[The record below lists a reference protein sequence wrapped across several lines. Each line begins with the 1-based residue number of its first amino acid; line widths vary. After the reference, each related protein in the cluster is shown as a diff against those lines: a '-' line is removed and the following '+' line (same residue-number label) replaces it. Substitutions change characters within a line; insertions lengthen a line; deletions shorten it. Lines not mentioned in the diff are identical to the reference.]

1 MAKNQANAKNQNK
14 PTNQYNSISELDT
27 KQKSDIAVWLYEF
40 YRDYYVQNH
49 AVPSEPDQHDAI
61 IRKLIQKMKQ
71 AKIRIPDKQIQI
83 YYNSKQS
90 PLLKRLKKEFPELAE
105 L

>member
-1 MAKNQANAKNQNK
+1 MAKNQVK

-27 KQKSDIAVWLYEF
+27 KQKSDIAVWLYEI
-40 YRDYYVQNH
+40 YHDYYVQNH
-49 AVPSEPDQHDAI
+49 AVPAEPDQHEEVVK
-61 IRKLIQKMKQ
+61 KLIQRVKQ

-90 PLLKRLKKEFPELAE
+90 HLLKRLAKEFSELSE
-105 L
+105 S

>member
-14 PTNQYNSISELDT
+14 PANQYNSISELDT

-49 AVPSEPDQHDAI
+49 AVPTEQNQHDALI
-61 IRKLIQKMKQ
+61 KKLILKVKQ
-71 AKIRIPDKQIQI
+71 AKIRIPDKQIQV

-90 PLLKRLKKEFPELAE
+90 PLLKRLKKEFQE
-105 L
+105 

>member
-1 MAKNQANAKNQNK
+1 MAKNQVK
-14 PTNQYNSISELDT
+14 PTNQPKNQYNSISELDT

-49 AVPSEPDQHDAI
+49 AVPTKPNQHDAI
-61 IRKLIQKMKQ
+61 IKKLIQKVKQ

-90 PLLKRLKKEFPELAE
+90 HLLKRLEKEFPELAE
-105 L
+105 S

>member
-1 MAKNQANAKNQNK
+1 MAKKQASGKNQ

-27 KQKSDIAVWLYEF
+27 KQKSDIAVWLYEI
-40 YRDYYVQNH
+40 YREYYVQNH
-49 AVPSEPDQHDAI
+49 VIPTEPDQHDAL
-61 IRKLIQKMKQ
+61 IRKLIQKVKQ
-71 AKIRIPDKQIQI
+71 AKIRIPDKQIQL

-105 L
+105 S

>member
-1 MAKNQANAKNQNK
+1 MAKNQANAKNPNK

-27 KQKSDIAVWLYEF
+27 KQKSDIAMWLYEI

-49 AVPSEPDQHDAI
+49 AVPADSAQHEEI
-61 IRKLIQKMKQ
+61 IKKLIQKVKQ

-90 PLLKRLKKEFPELAE
+90 HLLKRLAKEFPELSA
-105 L
+105 